1 MKVWIV
7 WASNG
12 ESYEDNNQDIWAVC
26 GSEEA
31 AKQCIANAREQL
43 CRDGERE
50 SELREIRDTRE
61 LTKDENNELD
71 HILERDY
78 CIPWCGENNGL
89 PYFSI
94 REYEMA
100 N

>member
-12 ESYEDNNQDIWAVC
+12 QDYDGNNQDIWAVC

-31 AKQCIANAREQL
+31 AKKCIANAREQL
-43 CRDGERE
+43 CRDDERE
-50 SELREIRDTRE
+50 SKLQGIRDTRE
-61 LTKDENNELD
+61 LTKDENNELN
-71 HILERDY
+71 HILERGY
-78 CIPWCGENNGL
+78 CVPWCGENNGL
-89 PYFSI
+89 PYLSI
-94 REYEMA
+94 REYEMV

>member
-26 GSEEA
+26 GSEEE
-31 AKQCIANAREQL
+31 AKRCIANAREQL
-43 CRDGERE
+43 FRDEERE
-50 SELREIRDTRE
+50 SELQEIRDTRE

-71 HILERDY
+71 HILERGY

-94 REYEMA
+94 REYETI